1 MLIIYHLSAATE
13 CMIQFYDALYL
24 VESFLRFCM
33 IESTPPEHK
42 ADLDSEFLTAIAER
56 PNEMLKCAMYLFLGY
71 LAAQLIGLV
80 IESILKSSGSNR
92 SPPFSAPRHNIAHET
107 PKTVDIRSFTITF

>member
-13 CMIQFYDALYL
+13 CMIQFYDTLYL

-42 ADLDSEFLTAIAER
+42 ADIDGDFLTAIAGQ
-56 PNEMLKCAMYLFLGY
+56 PNEILKCAMYLFLGY
-71 LAAQLIGLV
+71 LAAQLNSPSHAAT
-80 IESILKSSGSNR
+80 EAPHQPSNKDAIR
-92 SPPFSAPRHNIAHET
+92 MKTTVASP
-107 PKTVDIRSFTITF
+107 TVA